1 MKIFILMDTTE
12 KVGRE
17 SIIGVFESL
26 GRAKLALANYVLNTE
41 ADSIDTC
48 CVEIAE
54 FEVEK

>member
-1 MKIFILMDTTE
+1 MSVFVVMDTTE
-12 KVGRE
+12 KVGLE

-26 GRAKLALANYVLNTE
+26 EKAKVALADYVLNTE